1 MGLVSRVYQSDHTS
15 TRRQFAGC
23 ASNQYRVSINLPEA
37 AAAAALEEVYL
48 IWLLLFRAYDFRSSR
63 EKVFSFVSLVCGKPQ

>member
-48 IWLLLFRAYDFRSSR
+48 I
-63 EKVFSFVSLVCGKPQ
+63 